1 MTSWETIL
9 KSLIR
14 RSGWRS
20 QTSISCYLCRSL
32 VGRIWLKSQWRRPA
46 VWQHNK
52 EGIIP
57 SMFFNFMVK
66 ADSVKVLDEK
76 SARHWKRRRIEA
88 VGDPWIDSIRWRVQP
103 FKTQC
108 PETSPEESLV
118 ILLQTLWNCQH
129 EIRSAVNDC
138 CLIGQKQ
145 KACQIGQ
152 LGLFNKILY

>member
-1 MTSWETIL
+1 MNWYFLNITHVKYTFNLNVSLGTGFRHKLNRLTLVIYDLFWETIL

-32 VGRIWLKSQWRRPA
+32 VGRIWFKSQWGRPA

-76 SARHWKRRRIEA
+76 SGRHWKRRRIEA
-88 VGDPWIDSIRWRVQP
+88 AGDPWIDSIRWRVQH
-103 FKTQC
+103 FK
-108 PETSPEESLV
+108 
-118 ILLQTLWNCQH
+118 
-129 EIRSAVNDC
+129 
-138 CLIGQKQ
+138 KQ
-145 KACQIGQ
+145 
-152 LGLFNKILY
+152 